1 MNKQIRATPQAVL
14 VGPERCFLQELLHKN
29 MVLLPFSIHL
39 FGRWGPITQTFLT
52 ENGTNSTHIFPTY
65 QPNAASM
72 FHRATTTPCPIGI
85 LHTADATWITKLHG
99 KFFRHSYTSPTP
111 SIYTI
116 QQLGLGI
123 TKAFLLHIQNATKQ
137 YSSMLEAVTPC
148 TINIEH

>member
-14 VGPERCFLQELLHKN
+14 VGPGRCFLQELLHKN

-85 LHTADATWITKLHG
+85 LFLWT
-99 KFFRHSYTSPTP
+99 
-111 SIYTI
+111 
-116 QQLGLGI
+116 
-123 TKAFLLHIQNATKQ
+123 LLHITNTLNLHHPTTRIGNHKSILAPHLKCNKTIQFH
-137 YSSMLEAVTPC
+137 TPGSH
-148 TINIEH
+148 TMYH